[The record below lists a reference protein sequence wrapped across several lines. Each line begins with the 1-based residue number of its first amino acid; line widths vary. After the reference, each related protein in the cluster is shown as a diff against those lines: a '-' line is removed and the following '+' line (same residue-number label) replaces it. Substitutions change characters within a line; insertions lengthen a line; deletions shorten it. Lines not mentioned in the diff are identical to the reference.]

1 MNRVFGLFLA
11 TGALLAGCSPPS
23 KEKAAEAPLE
33 KRAESRVQRGTNGE
47 VILKLDAATQKLMGV
62 QTAPVASTQW
72 NPQVKAFGRV
82 LDVSPLAG
90 VVAELTAAKA
100 ASDASQSELA
110 RLKTL
115 AAQTNASQ
123 RALEA
128 GEAASARDQAQ
139 AESARLRLLANWG
152 GAIAGRADLAA
163 FVRSLGAMESAL
175 VELDLPA
182 GEAVKT
188 TPTGARLLT
197 LAEGAAPLEAQFIG
211 PAPTVDAQAQGQG
224 FLFLVQPNAA
234 RLAPGAALSGFLSM
248 PGEAQSGVLAPR
260 NAVLRYNGSAWVYVQ
275 TGDET
280 FRRIEVALDRPLDG
294 GWFVREGL
302 KAQDKV
308 VTVGAQQ
315 MLSEELKGLGG
326 GE

>member
-1 MNRVFGLFLA
+1 MNRAIGLFFVAGGVLGGCFPPRQGK
-11 TGALLAGCSPPS
+11 GAA
-23 KEKAAEAPLE
+23 APLE

-152 GAIAGRADLAA
+152 R
-163 FVRSLGAMESAL
+163 
-175 VELDLPA
+175 
-182 GEAVKT
+182 
-188 TPTGARLLT
+188 
-197 LAEGAAPLEAQFIG
+197 
-211 PAPTVDAQAQGQG
+211 
-224 FLFLVQPNAA
+224 
-234 RLAPGAALSGFLSM
+234 
-248 PGEAQSGVLAPR
+248 
-260 NAVLRYNGSAWVYVQ
+260 
-275 TGDET
+275 
-280 FRRIEVALDRPLDG
+280 
-294 GWFVREGL
+294 
-302 KAQDKV
+302 
-308 VTVGAQQ
+308 
-315 MLSEELKGLGG
+315 SEER
-326 GE
+326 